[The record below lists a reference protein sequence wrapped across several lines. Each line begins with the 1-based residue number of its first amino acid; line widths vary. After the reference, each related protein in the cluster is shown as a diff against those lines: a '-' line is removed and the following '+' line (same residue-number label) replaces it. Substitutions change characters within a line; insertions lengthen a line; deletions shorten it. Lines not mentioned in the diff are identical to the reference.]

1 MDIDPQAVEV
11 TKLSLLLKVLED
23 EGTDAVQTLKKWSG
37 ERVLPDLSNNIK
49 CGNSLVDTDIEL
61 NDIVYGLIKPFNWET
76 EFFEVMAAGGF
87 NIIIGNPPYVRQ
99 EILGNIKGY
108 FQTHYKVYQG
118 TADLYSYFIERSN
131 NLLRPGGLF
140 GMIISNKWLRANY
153 GKPLRRWLKEQ
164 HIEEIIDFG
173 DLPVFENATTY
184 PCILRL
190 TKDTAQASFNV
201 TQVKTLSYTS
211 LGDYVK
217 DDSCEV
223 NQLTLDDEGWSL
235 ANVKT
240 QALLTKIKANGVP
253 LSKYIDKESYY
264 GIKTGLNNA
273 FVINA
278 KTREK
283 LIDEDPKSAEIIKPF
298 LAGRAIKRYLPLES
312 DSYLIF
318 ARRGIKIENY
328 PAVKQHLLQYKKQLM
343 PKPEGW
349 IGSEWEGRKPG
360 AYQWYEI
367 QDTIEYHAEFEK
379 PKILWPEIAGSARF
393 TFDTDHFY
401 ANNKVYLIPKADL
414 YLLGLLNSSLLR
426 LLFTVFALIYRVTA
440 SIFQRSS

>member
-1 MDIDPQAVEV
+1 
-11 TKLSLLLKVLED
+11 
-23 EGTDAVQTLKKWSG
+23 
-37 ERVLPDLSNNIK
+37 
-49 CGNSLVDTDIEL
+49 
-61 NDIVYGLIKPFNWET
+61 
-76 EFFEVMAAGGF
+76 
-87 NIIIGNPPYVRQ
+87 
-99 EILGNIKGY
+99 
-108 FQTHYKVYQG
+108 
-118 TADLYSYFIERSN
+118 
-131 NLLRPGGLF
+131 
-140 GMIISNKWLRANY
+140 MIISNKWMRANY

-217 DDSCEV
+217 DNSYEV

-318 ARRGIKIENY
+318 ARRNSTYFSIEN
-328 PAVKQHLLQYKKQLM
+328 
-343 PKPEGW
+343 
-349 IGSEWEGRKPG
+349 S
-360 AYQWYEI
+360 
-367 QDTIEYHAEFEK
+367 
-379 PKILWPEIAGSARF
+379 
-393 TFDTDHFY
+393 
-401 ANNKVYLIPKADL
+401 
-414 YLLGLLNSSLLR
+414 
-426 LLFTVFALIYRVTA
+426 
-440 SIFQRSS
+440 